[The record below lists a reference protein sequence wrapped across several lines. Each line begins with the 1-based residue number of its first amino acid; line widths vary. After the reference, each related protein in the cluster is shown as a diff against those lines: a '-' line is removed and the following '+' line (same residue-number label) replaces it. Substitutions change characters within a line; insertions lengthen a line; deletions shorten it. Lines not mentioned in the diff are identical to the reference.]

1 MSPQPTETWDGRPAK
16 GRSSSKPNREKTMKP
31 NTLKMATGYEAA
43 FKLIDALLIAM
54 DRKGL
59 TRSQL
64 AKAMKKNRSTVTK
77 WFSPTRNLTIYTAAQ
92 IAHALGAELRFEV
105 VPREAPVKLA
115 DAVMGNEQQEVLKGH
130 FAPVAK
136 VLSTPGDHVRERR
149 RRHAV
154 HAYTHPEHQKG
165 ELPNYD
171 AAQPP
176 RADRLPEFCPDC
188 GCSPH
193 GAYRAY
199 CEHPCHVDPV
209 PVPKLAEVFY
219 ELVRRASDPDLFT
232 YDVPRSLLQEAV
244 KAAQAVLPQLHSAT
258 IEKKDQAL
266 AQVAGALEL
275 AEEYLDQERTQRM
288 ADHVR
293 REKGQEEEGADEALL
308 LVLGEIRTALNLLS
322 KKE

>member
-1 MSPQPTETWDGRPAK
+1 MIH
-16 GRSSSKPNREKTMKP
+16 
-31 NTLKMATGYEAA
+31 L
-43 FKLIDALLIAM
+43 
-54 DRKGL
+54 
-59 TRSQL
+59 
-64 AKAMKKNRSTVTK
+64 STVKPGGACGAQGRCSWTVSMVTCRACLDLLDK
-77 WFSPTRNLTIYTAAQ
+77 NL
-92 IAHALGAELRFEV
+92 
-105 VPREAPVKLA
+105 
-115 DAVMGNEQQEVLKGH
+115 
-130 FAPVAK
+130 
-136 VLSTPGDHVRERR
+136 
-149 RRHAV
+149 
-154 HAYTHPEHQKG
+154 
-165 ELPNYD
+165 
-171 AAQPP
+171 PP

-209 PVPKLAEVFY
+209 PAPKLAEVFY

-266 AQVAGALEL
+266 AQATSALEL
-275 AEEYLDQERTQRM
+275 AEEYLDLEWRAQRM

-308 LVLGEIRTALNLLS
+308 LVMGEIRTALNLLS
-322 KKE
+322 EKE